1 MDGNRRDELDV
12 LVERAVKNWL
22 SGETPPDRVWTN
34 IRLGLRERAE
44 RSRSRPDGLRRLCTD
59 VWSWGTEVLVS
70 ARTILTPSLNGGD
83 RDWTERLLLAG
94 PSSVSVRLVIH
105 Y

>member
-12 LVERAVKNWL
+12 LVERAVNNWV
-22 SGETPPDRVWTN
+22 SDETPPDRVWTN

-44 RSRSRPDGLRRLCTD
+44 RGQSRPDRLRQSWADAL
-59 VWSWGTEVLVS
+59 SWGTEVFVS
-70 ARTILTPSLNGGD
+70 ARIILTPSVRGGD
-83 RDWTERLLLAG
+83 GGWTERLLLAG
-94 PSSVSVRLVIH
+94 PSSASVRLFIH